1 MRSIKRSQKRRG
13 AAMVEAAFVLPV
25 FFTFVFGMMEM
36 SQMGMTAQLITD
48 AALEGCRVAVI
59 DGKTQTDVNDTV
71 QTIMNS
77 VGITKYSM
85 AITPNFQGITLGNP
99 VTLTLSVNFSDV
111 SWLPNPK
118 YLGSATIGASSTL
131 SSERI
136 NMP

>member
-1 MRSIKRSQKRRG
+1 
-13 AAMVEAAFVLPV
+13 MVEAAFVLPV